1 MKKRTIVSVVAMIG
15 GMTPK
20 RIRKI
25 GLNVITV
32 KHGLAPVGQPKDI
45 NYDDFFCCEC
55 VIDADICS

>member
-20 RIRKI
+20 RSRKI

-32 KHGLAPVGQPKDI
+32 KHGLAPVANPRALI
-45 NYDDFFCCEC
+45 MMTIFF
-55 VIDADICS
+55 VVNVQ